1 MRCKA
6 CDRIL
11 EEKELLKKDNNGEF
25 LDLCNYCLFSSIDLN
40 VDDLGTITEDLFLTN
55 EDNSD
60 TLY

>member
-25 LDLCNYCLFSSIDLN
+25 LDLCNYCLFSSIDIN

>member
-11 EEKELLKKDNNGEF
+11 EEKELLKKDNQGNF
-25 LDLCNYCLFSSIDLN
+25 IDLCNYCLFSSIDIN
-40 VDDLGTITEDLFLTN
+40 IDSIGTITEDLFLTN
-55 EDNSD
+55 DDDYD

>member
-11 EEKELLKKDNNGEF
+11 EEKEMLKKDNHGEF
-25 LDLCNYCLFSSIDLN
+25 LDLCNYCLFSSIDIN
-40 VDDLGTITEDLFLTN
+40 VDSFGTITEDLFLTN
-55 EDNSD
+55 DDDSD

>member
-11 EEKELLKKDNNGEF
+11 EEKELLKKDNQGNF
-25 LDLCNYCLFSSIDLN
+25 IDLFNNFLFSSIDTN
-40 VDDLGTITEDLFLTN
+40 VDSIGTITEDLFLTN
-55 EDNSD
+55 DDDYD

>member
-11 EEKELLKKDNNGEF
+11 EEKELLKKDNHGEF
-25 LDLCNYCLFSSIDLN
+25 LDLCNYCLFSSIDIN
-40 VDDLGTITEDLFLTN
+40 VDSLGTITEDLFLTN